1 MINKDFNEI
10 ILHCSA
16 TKEGQNFD
24 VENIRKW
31 HTSSP
36 NNWKDIGY
44 HFVIKLDGTIQK
56 GRDITE
62 IGSHCKDAGKNHTSI
77 GICYVGGIDSFFKAK
92 DTRTEAQKKS
102 IDKLIKELVASYPQL
117 KKLSGHNDY
126 ANKACPSFKVSE
138 QYQHLKDIIEV

>member
-1 MINKDFNEI
+1 MIKKEFNEI

-31 HTSSP
+31 HTSAP

-44 HFVIKLDGTIQK
+44 HFVIKLDGTIQQ
-56 GRDITE
+56 GRAISE
-62 IGSHCKDAGKNHTSI
+62 IGSHALGRNANSI

-92 DTRTEAQKKS
+92 DTRTDPQKKS
-102 IDKLIKELVASYPQL
+102 IDKLIRELVSSYPQL

-126 ANKACPSFKVSE
+126 SNKACPSFKVSE

>member
-1 MINKDFNEI
+1 MINKNFNEI

-31 HTSSP
+31 HTSPP

-56 GRDITE
+56 GRSIIE
-62 IGSHCKDAGKNHTSI
+62 VGSHTLGRNSNSI
-77 GICYVGGIDSFFKAK
+77 GICYIGGIDSFFKAK
-92 DTRTEAQKKS
+92 DTRTEKQKRS
-102 IDKLIKELVASYPQL
+102 IDRLIKELLLSYPQL

-126 ANKACPSFKVSE
+126 ANKDCPSFKVSE
-138 QYQHLKDIIEV
+138 QYQHLKDIIEI